1 METYQEFLNRI
12 NSFEQDFDLSKKN
25 FEPNPAVLV
34 KIDEQNHF
42 KSFYGDT
49 AVFVLSPEEQE
60 FFNSYTDLLYKKAP
74 ECFAERLHSETFQM
88 TLHDLSNSP
97 FESKVSEKMK
107 QNEIQLRNMNF
118 PKIQIFMKFNAVFNM
133 NHTALCIGLFPADDA
148 EYQKLMQLYELVN
161 QVHVLPYPLTPHV
174 TLAYYNRNGFPADS
188 GKKLNQIVSELN
200 QHPHDVL
207 LETSRLFYQH
217 FTDMREYRNIFCL
230 EK

>member
-12 NSFEQDFDLSKKN
+12 NSFEHDFDLSREDFHPKQ
-25 FEPNPAVLV
+25 AVLDKV
-34 KIDEQNHF
+34 DEQNHF
-42 KSFYGDT
+42 KPFYGDT
-49 AVFVLSPEEQE
+49 TVFVLSPEEQK
-60 FFNSYTDLLYKKAP
+60 FFKSYTDLLYQQAP
-74 ECFAERLHSETFQM
+74 ECFAERLSDQSFHM

-97 FESKVSEKMK
+97 FESEVSEKMK
-107 QNEIQLRNMNF
+107 QNEIQLKNIKF
-118 PKIQIFMKFNAVFNM
+118 PKMQILMKFNAVFNL
-133 NHTALCIGLFPADDA
+133 NHTALCIGLYP
-148 EYQKLMQLYELVN
+148 ENEMEHQKLMQLYALVN

-174 TLAYYNRNGFPADS
+174 TLAYYNRNGFTEES

-217 FTDMREYRNIFCL
+217 FTDMREYQNIFCL